1 MITLNI
7 IPELILY
14 VSLFFIAFW
23 VLLSF
28 FDKKNKPKRDEYNM
42 LAMTAWILNNRFI
55 NEIGDITKNRKNLCK
70 DMLSDIYYVINLF
83 YRDTY
88 GFYNKSVFL
97 IKSSKRKEKLKKE
110 FSEIYEK
117 IIAEDVDSITTPES
131 NITVKEI
138 TLNVMETNELINS
151 FKDDNDWS
159 DELTRFWQII
169 YVCIGSRINN

>member
-1 MITLNI
+1 
-7 IPELILY
+7 
-14 VSLFFIAFW
+14 
-23 VLLSF
+23 
-28 FDKKNKPKRDEYNM
+28 
-42 LAMTAWILNNRFI
+42 
-55 NEIGDITKNRKNLCK
+55 
-70 DMLSDIYYVINLF
+70 MLSDIYYVINLF
-83 YRDTY
+83 YKDTY

-138 TLNVMETNELINS
+138 TLNLMETNELINS

-159 DELTRFWQII
+159 DELTRFWQMI